1 VARSRQGLGLALAL
15 AGVVLA
21 ADQVSK
27 WLVRHEADRLP
38 YRVVGGLRVGLTY
51 NRGISFSQLAQAGVI
66 VTALVG
72 AVAAGV
78 IAALVFTKPR
88 YRPAL
93 GLVLG
98 GALGNLVDRLR
109 FGGAVVDFIGVYGWP
124 SFNVADMA
132 IVAGTLV
139 LVMQVLRGARA

>member
-1 VARSRQGLGLALAL
+1 VSRSRQGLGIALAL
-15 AGVVLA
+15 TGVVFV

-27 WLVRHEADRLP
+27 WLVRHDADHLP
-38 YRVVGGLRVGLTY
+38 YRVVGGLRVDLNF
-51 NRGISFSQLAQAGVI
+51 NRGISFSQLAQAGAV
-66 VTALVG
+66 VTALVA

-78 IAALVFTKPR
+78 IAALVFVAPR

-93 GLVLG
+93 GLILG

-132 IVAGTLV
+132 IVAGTLI
-139 LVMQVLRGARA
+139 LVVQVLRGARA

>member
-1 VARSRQGLGLALAL
+1 MARSRQGLGLALAL
-15 AGVVLA
+15 VGVVLA

-38 YRVVGGLRVGLTY
+38 YRVAGGLRVDLAY
-51 NRGISFSQLAQAGVI
+51 NSGISFSQLAQAGVI

>member
-15 AGVVLA
+15 VGVVLA

-38 YRVVGGLRVGLTY
+38 YRVAGGLRVDLAY
-51 NRGISFSQLAQAGVI
+51 NSGISFSQLAQAGVI
-66 VTALVG
+66 VTALVVV
-72 AVAAGV
+72 VAAGV
-78 IAALVFTKPR
+78 IAALGFSTPR

-93 GLVLG
+93 GLILG

-109 FGGAVVDFIGVYGWP
+109 FDGAVVDFIGVYGWP

-132 IVAGTLV
+132 IVAGTLI
-139 LVMQVLRGARA
+139 LVVQVLRGARA

>member
-1 VARSRQGLGLALAL
+1 MARSRQGLGLALAL

-66 VTALVG
+66 VTALVV

-78 IAALVFTKPR
+78 IAALVFATPR

-93 GLVLG
+93 GLILG